1 MSLILVLPIKQIFAG
16 HDTTFRF
23 NIDNLFN
30 KKYWRDVAF
39 MGDDYLFLGNPRT
52 AQFSTN
58 FSF

>member
-1 MSLILVLPIKQIFAG
+1 
-16 HDTTFRF
+16 
-23 NIDNLFN
+23 
-30 KKYWRDVAF
+30 F

>member
-1 MSLILVLPIKQIFAG
+1 
-16 HDTTFRF
+16 
-23 NIDNLFN
+23 
-30 KKYWRDVAF
+30 

>member
-1 MSLILVLPIKQIFAG
+1 RRSSDL
-16 HDTTFRF
+16 
-23 NIDNLFN
+23 
-30 KKYWRDVAF
+30 F

>member
-1 MSLILVLPIKQIFAG
+1 NIGAAYKTNFAG

-30 KKYWRDVAF
+30 KKYWRDVGAF

-52 AQFSTN
+52 AQFSTT

>member
-1 MSLILVLPIKQIFAG
+1 RDAG
-16 HDTTFRF
+16 
-23 NIDNLFN
+23 
-30 KKYWRDVAF
+30 AF

>member
-1 MSLILVLPIKQIFAG
+1 VG
-16 HDTTFRF
+16 
-23 NIDNLFN
+23 
-30 KKYWRDVAF
+30 AF